1 MKLHKIKP
9 EKLRVGWT
17 YRDISNPK
25 YEAIKLKFIK
35 NEKNK
40 NGNNTYYFKLVSKF
54 NIYIAINE
62 KGNQN
67 DGLIPFS
74 YPQFYH
80 RIKH

>member
-1 MKLHKIKP
+1 MNIIKP
-9 EKLRVGWT
+9 KNLKVGWT
-17 YRDISNPK
+17 YRDISNSK
-25 YEAIKLKFIK
+25 YEAVKLKFVK
-35 NEKNK
+35 KEKNIS
-40 NGNNTYYFKLVSKF
+40 GSNTYYFKLVSKY
-54 NIYIAINE
+54 NVYITINE